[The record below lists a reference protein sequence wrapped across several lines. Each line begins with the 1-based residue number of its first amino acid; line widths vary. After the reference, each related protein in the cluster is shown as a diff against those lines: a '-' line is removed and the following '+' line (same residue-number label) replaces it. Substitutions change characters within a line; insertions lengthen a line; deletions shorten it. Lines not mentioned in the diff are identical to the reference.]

1 MAKHI
6 HGQLTLAS
14 QRFALVVSRF
24 NEFITGRLL
33 DGAVDCLKRHGCADE
48 NITCVHVPGAFEI
61 PVTVKRLVDAGGFD
75 AIICLGCVI
84 RGQTPHFDYVAGEA
98 AKGIGQLALSS
109 GLPISFGVV
118 TADSLEQAID
128 RAGGKMG
135 NKGVD
140 AAMSAIEMVNV
151 FAQLP
156 SRLRTP

>member
-61 PVTVKRLVDAGGFD
+61 PVTVKRLVDAGGFE

-128 RAGGKMG
+128 RAAGKMG

-156 SRLRTP
+156 ARGRTP